1 MVASDNP
8 VGKPGPN
15 RDGGTVR
22 IPGFAVGPVG
32 ARGSGPTTATARV
45 PEPAASDVAALTGIA
60 GPAWES
66 GVKAPNRPVSR
77 GRPGARSPWT
87 GHRLDAADG
96 SPLNAVD
103 LPRTEG
109 DNSPPS
115 ATPRPPPTPSPDYG
129 GLDVAARAAAQ
140 SQAAKPVVPAYAQ
153 PTQLTLD
160 LGDTPR
166 LEKGTGL
173 PEMTGPER
181 VRAELDI
188 LGLDASAHIVDFYG
202 PMLDALGVIRSTEI
216 LGTRSRSEV
225 LIAGVKVATQT
236 PPIRSGRRVVF
247 LTLDDATGPIDATFF
262 EDAQGP
268 YATTVFHSWMLLVR
282 GITRRTGPRGISVR
296 ATGAWELSGL
306 WDAWTRGGL
315 EAVLAALEVEDRE
328 MVARNDAAL
337 AAAVEAD
344 GRDLPVAARVGTS
357 GGGRERGGDA
367 ADLWAHSEA
376 GTSTPDYPGV
386 TGTTPTTPP
395 GSNGRPRWL
404 RSPPGSG
411 PTAKLGSPAT
421 RREPGGWAAAARC
434 PRVGAR
440 RRAPDGSSSTRPASS
455 SRPTPTSS
463 RPARTAA
470 APGPSRRRRPCPTR
484 SPAAFPAPTPVPTGP
499 GPRRVPGPA
508 ARRRT
513 TGMT

>member
-1 MVASDNP
+1 M
-8 VGKPGPN
+8 
-15 RDGGTVR
+15 
-22 IPGFAVGPVG
+22 
-32 ARGSGPTTATARV
+32 
-45 PEPAASDVAALTGIA
+45 PEPTSSDVAALTGIA

-87 GHRLDAADG
+87 GQRLDESTMG
-96 SPLNAVD
+96 SNAV
-103 LPRTEG
+103 G
-109 DNSPPS
+109 SPPS
-115 ATPRPPPTPSPDYG
+115 GVDDPPPSPTSAAASAAAALATRAALTSHA
-129 GLDVAARAAAQ
+129 GLDVAVRAAAQ

-202 PMLDALGVIRSTEI
+202 PMLDALGVTRSTEI
-216 LGTRSRSEV
+216 LAARSRSEV

-236 PPIRSGRRVVF
+236 PPVRSGRRVVF
-247 LTLDDATGPIDATFF
+247 LTLDDATGPVDATFF

-282 GITRRTGPRGISVR
+282 GITRRTGPRGVSVR

-306 WDAWTRGGL
+306 WEAWTRGGL
-315 EAVLAALEVEDRE
+315 EAVLAALEAEDRE

-337 AAAVEAD
+337 AAAAEAD
-344 GRDLPVAARVGTS
+344 GRDMPVAAKVSTS

-367 ADLWAHSEA
+367 ADLESYTGLPRGDRDDADYAARFDRAAAVAAVAAGEEARHAARAGGMGGRGTLPPGGPAPPGTRRVLVHASGFRQSPYADVKPAGEDTRGARALATSQTVPDAVPGTVSGTRPGPDRQGRPGGDWAHGEA
-376 GTSTPDYPGV
+376 GDTTDDVSTLGMPPRKLWHAS
-386 TGTTPTTPP
+386 P
-395 GSNGRPRWL
+395 GS
-404 RSPPGSG
+404 SG
-411 PTAKLGSPAT
+411 H
-421 RREPGGWAAAARC
+421 
-434 PRVGAR
+434 
-440 RRAPDGSSSTRPASS
+440 
-455 SRPTPTSS
+455 
-463 RPARTAA
+463 
-470 APGPSRRRRPCPTR
+470 
-484 SPAAFPAPTPVPTGP
+484 
-499 GPRRVPGPA
+499 
-508 ARRRT
+508 
-513 TGMT
+513 